1 MKSSTAF
8 VSAFAVLAR
17 ASPLVARQELDFN
30 LLNAAPNVT
39 TASIPIGPTAE
50 SVTYD
55 LAQAT
60 AQATAS
66 ALPVQAVKRDLS
78 ARAACASQPLGSGPV
93 PSPDT
98 DTAFL
103 SSTDLSAAANNAVT
117 PNGYYNTFTNLQG
130 SSNSYGY
137 LGFTTLASY
146 DVQACASKCDAIR
159 GCSGINIYFERD
171 PTLEPADA
179 CPNPASTTTIRCVYW
194 GGYVAAANAK
204 NKGQWRNKFHV
215 VIAGSN
221 GYMKSAVPTVQG
233 FTGVSVGD
241 FSLNAPLDCN
251 GKDTYM
257 GSKLLTNSYFDPSLC
272 AAVCNSQNQFNLAN
286 PPATGKPQLCKFF
299 STYMMAQN
307 GNPKGQYC
315 AIYSQSWDK
324 SYATVDRTSSGST
337 TYTPGYSFIYSNS
350 TSSGIPVCPNDISY
364 LQSQAADFCTSYIGY
379 SAPTSTAS
387 FSTVSTSTSLT
398 SSTTTIAVTSTS
410 YISHPHRRFKRDV
423 VINDYGLILPTGTE
437 LLELIQIFPNL
448 TKSTNA
454 PLTTI
459 TMDATLSSAAS
470 TTAVADNVAAAA
482 TETSETTELVKRADT
497 TPASIISWEPA
508 SISLACSQV
517 ATGTATVSTT
527 STQIVSTTQTVV
539 STYTA
544 VATVTAYNDISTDL
558 RCGPAF
564 GNKYCPYNGC
574 CSIYGWCG
582 GGAPW
587 CGSGCQSAFGT
598 CY

>member
-8 VSAFAVLAR
+8 VSAFAVLAG
-17 ASPLVARQELDFN
+17 ASPLIARQELDFD

-146 DVQACASKCDAIR
+146 DVQACASTCDAIR

-179 CPNPASTTTIRCVYW
+179 CPNPASTSTIKCVFW

-251 GKDTYM
+251 GKETYM

-324 SYATVDRTSSGST
+324 SYATVDVS
-337 TYTPGYSFIYSNS
+337 
-350 TSSGIPVCPNDISY
+350 DI
-364 LQSQAADFCTSYIGY
+364 
-379 SAPTSTAS
+379 TA
-387 FSTVSTSTSLT
+387 
-398 SSTTTIAVTSTS
+398 
-410 YISHPHRRFKRDV
+410 
-423 VINDYGLILPTGTE
+423 
-437 LLELIQIFPNL
+437 LLMCE
-448 TKSTNA
+448 
-454 PLTTI
+454 
-459 TMDATLSSAAS
+459 
-470 TTAVADNVAAAA
+470 
-482 TETSETTELVKRADT
+482 
-497 TPASIISWEPA
+497 
-508 SISLACSQV
+508 
-517 ATGTATVSTT
+517 
-527 STQIVSTTQTVV
+527 
-539 STYTA
+539 
-544 VATVTAYNDISTDL
+544 
-558 RCGPAF
+558 
-564 GNKYCPYNGC
+564 
-574 CSIYGWCG
+574 
-582 GGAPW
+582 
-587 CGSGCQSAFGT
+587 
-598 CY
+598 

>member
-8 VSAFAVLAR
+8 VSAFAVLAQ
-17 ASPLVARQELDFN
+17 ASPLVARQELDFD

-50 SVTYD
+50 SVSYD

-103 SSTDLSAAANNAVT
+103 SSTDLSAAASNAVA
-117 PNGYYNTFTNLQG
+117 PNGYYSTFTNLQG
-130 SSNSYGY
+130 SSSSYGY

-146 DVQACASKCDAIR
+146 DVQACASKCDSIR
-159 GCSGINIYFERD
+159 GCSGINIFFERD

-179 CPNPASTTTIRCVYW
+179 CPNPASTTTIKCVFW

-241 FSLNAPLDCN
+241 FSLDAPLDCN

-257 GSKLLTNSYFDPSLC
+257 GSKLLTTSYFDPSLC
-272 AAVCNSQNQFNLAN
+272 AAVCNSQNQFNIAN
-286 PPATGKPQLCKFF
+286 PPASGKPQLCKFF

-324 SYATVDRTSSGST
+324 SYATVDHTTSGST
-337 TYTPGYSFIYSNS
+337 TYTPGYSFIYSNA
-350 TSSGIPVCPNDISY
+350 TSPGVPVCPSDISY
-364 LQSQAADFCTSYIGY
+364 LQSQGADFCTSYIGY
-379 SAPTSTAS
+379 SAPTSTVS
-387 FSTVSTSTSLT
+387 FSTA
-398 SSTTTIAVTSTS
+398 STTTSLVSTTATVTVTSTT
-410 YISHPHRRFKRDV
+410 HVANPGRRVKRDV
-423 VINDYGLILPTGTE
+423 VVNDFGVALPTGAE
-437 LLELIQIFPNL
+437 LLEVLSIFPNL
-448 TKSTNA
+448 TESTNVS
-454 PLTTI
+454 LTTI
-459 TMDATLSSAAS
+459 AMETTLASAAPTAAA
-470 TTAVADNVAAAA
+470 TTDMAAAAA
-482 TETSETTELVKRADT
+482 TTTELAKRANT
-497 TPASIISWEPA
+497 TPASIASWEPA

-527 STQIVSTTQTVV
+527 STQTISTTRTTTVSTSTV
-539 STYTA
+539 YATA
-544 VATVTAYNDISTDL
+544 TAYVSMSTNQ
-558 RCGPAF
+558 RCGP
-564 GNKYCPYNGC
+564 GNGGTYCPNSGC
-574 CSIYGWCG
+574 CSMFGWCG
-582 GGAPW
+582 LGAPW
-587 CGSGCQSAFGT
+587 CGSGCQNAFGV
-598 CY
+598 CN

>member
-1 MKSSTAF
+1 
-8 VSAFAVLAR
+8 
-17 ASPLVARQELDFN
+17 
-30 LLNAAPNVT
+30 
-39 TASIPIGPTAE
+39 
-50 SVTYD
+50 
-55 LAQAT
+55 
-60 AQATAS
+60 
-66 ALPVQAVKRDLS
+66 
-78 ARAACASQPLGSGPV
+78 
-93 PSPDT
+93 DT

-146 DVQACASKCDAIR
+146 DVQACASKCDTIL

-179 CPNPASTTTIRCVYW
+179 CPNPASTSTIKCVFW

-324 SYATVDRTSSGST
+324 SYATVDHTTSGST

-364 LQSQAADFCTSYIGY
+364 LQSQGADFCTSYIGY

-387 FSTVSTSTSLT
+387 FSTVSTSTSLV
-398 SSTTTIAVTSTS
+398 STTGTVTVTSTS
-410 YISHPHRRFKRDV
+410 YLPRPHRRVKRDDV
-423 VINDYGLILPTGTE
+423 VVNDYGIALPTGAE
-437 LLELIQIFPNL
+437 LLDVISIFPNL
-448 TKSTNA
+448 TESANV

-459 TMDATLSSAAS
+459 AMETTLASAVP
-470 TTAVADNVAAAA
+470 TTATTDIAAAA
-482 TETSETTELVKRADT
+482 TSTETTELAKRANT
-497 TPASIISWEPA
+497 TPASILSWEPA

-517 ATGTATVSTT
+517 ATGTVTVSTT
-527 STQIVSTTQTVV
+527 STQTVSTTQTIV
-539 STYTA
+539 STSTA
-544 VATVTAYNDISTDL
+544 FATATAYIGMSTNQ

-564 GNKYCPYNGC
+564 GGTWCGYSQC
-574 CSIYGWCG
+574 CSMFGWCG
-582 GGAPW
+582 SGGPW
-587 CGSGCQSAFGT
+587 CGSGCQNAFGL